1 MINKN
6 AIELHNRL
14 SNGLRGVHVESD
26 KYFIKRG
33 EIMDQAFKDGL
44 ITKRYIPECPIH
56 VSGMIQQVT
65 LTFNFTNE
73 TGE

>member
-14 SNGLRGVHVESD
+14 SNGLRGVRVESD
-26 KYFIKRG
+26 KYFVTRG

-44 ITKRYIPECPIH
+44 ITKRYIPECPIY
-56 VSGMIQQVT
+56 VAGMIQQVT
-65 LTFNFTNE
+65 LSLKFTNE
-73 TGE
+73 ANE